1 MFVEEKELKV
11 LKLEEMTNLIWII
24 YIPLIIIILI
34 YSIIEYG
41 FFSIYEYTILAGI
54 AVFVGI
60 PIVCI
65 VLGVLIMIL
74 TKLNFV
80 EIDGNWGT
88 LDIMKSFFSELY
100 DDEK

>member
-1 MFVEEKELKV
+1 MEEKELKV

-34 YSIIEYG
+34 FTISEYG
-41 FFSIYEYTILAGI
+41 FFSVYEYTLLAGI

-65 VLGVLIMIL
+65 ILGVSIMIL

-80 EIDGNWGT
+80 ETDGNWGA

>member
-1 MFVEEKELKV
+1 MSVEEKVLKV

-24 YIPLIIIILI
+24 YIPSIIIILLFTI
-34 YSIIEYG
+34 SEYG
-41 FFSIYEYTILAGI
+41 FFSVYEYTVLAGV

-65 VLGVLIMIL
+65 ILGVLIMIL

-80 EIDGNWGT
+80 TTDGNGGYIRSNEVILFGT
-88 LDIMKSFFSELY
+88 L
-100 DDEK
+100 

>member
-1 MFVEEKELKV
+1 MKV

-60 PIVCI
+60 PIVCMI
-65 VLGVLIMIL
+65 LGTLIMIL

-80 EIDGNWGT
+80 ETDGNWGT
-88 LDIMKSFFSELY
+88 LDLMKLFYSELY
-100 DDEK
+100 DNEK

>member
-1 MFVEEKELKV
+1 MFVGEKELKI

-24 YIPLIIIILI
+24 YIPSIIIILI
-34 YSIIEYG
+34 FTISEFG
-41 FFSIYEYTILAGI
+41 FFSVYEYTILAGI

-65 VLGVLIMIL
+65 ILGVLIMIL

-80 EIDGNWGT
+80 ETDGNWGT
-88 LDIMKSFFSELY
+88 VDIMKSFYSELY
-100 DDEK
+100 DNEK

>member
-88 LDIMKSFFSELY
+88 LDIMKSFYSELY

>member
-1 MFVEEKELKV
+1 MEEKELKV

-34 YSIIEYG
+34 FTISEYG
-41 FFSIYEYTILAGI
+41 FFSVYEYTLLAGI

-65 VLGVLIMIL
+65 ILGVSIMIL

-80 EIDGNWGT
+80 ETDGNWGT
-88 LDIMKSFFSELY
+88 LDIMKSFYSELY
-100 DDEK
+100 DNEK